1 MRLQWLCL
9 GGAILG
15 EFAITLLCEWLLA
28 RGHAQAG
35 QLRWLL
41 HLEGLLTPLLLLG
54 FLAKASNP
62 QRAAVLGTLSTMF
75 LLLAIPVNHA
85 VPEPHIQIDKSRN
98 ELVVQ
103 DASKAKLLTIFVG
116 LGPNAGSKQMRD
128 DGRTPEGSYRI
139 CAKEAPNGEQW
150 LGLNYPNRNDALR
163 GRLSGL
169 TSWLETGLILAQN
182 QLGLEPCQR
191 TALGNGIGIHQG
203 PRYTAGSIGA
213 APETLAKLYELVEVG
228 CLVDIH

>member
-1 MRLQWLCL
+1 MRLQLLCL

-28 RGHAQAG
+28 RGHAQAA
-35 QLRWLL
+35 QLRWLI
-41 HLEGLLTPLLLLG
+41 HLEGLVVPLLLIG
-54 FLAKASNP
+54 FLAKARNP
-62 QRAAVLGTLSTMF
+62 QRAALLTTLAT
-75 LLLAIPVNHA
+75 LLVLLAIPVNHA
-85 VPEPHIQIDKSRN
+85 VPERHILIDKARN

-103 DASKAKLLTIFVG
+103 DASKAKLLAIFVG
-116 LGPNAGSKQMRD
+116 LGPTAGPKQMRD

-139 CAKEAPNGEQW
+139 CAKESPNGEQW
-150 LGLNYPNRNDALR
+150 LGLNYPNRNDAMR
-163 GRLSGL
+163 GRLTGL

-213 APETLAKLYELVEVG
+213 APDVLAKLYTQVEVG
-228 CLVDIH
+228 CSVEIH